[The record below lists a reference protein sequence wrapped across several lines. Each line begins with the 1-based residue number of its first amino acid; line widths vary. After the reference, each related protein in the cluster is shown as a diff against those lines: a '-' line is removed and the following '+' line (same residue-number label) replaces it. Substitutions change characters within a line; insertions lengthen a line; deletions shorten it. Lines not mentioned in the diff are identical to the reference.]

1 MNTMQEKEI
10 ITKAIRELE
19 RTTGFKTTVQFYDKP
34 NGPDAIVG
42 IENEDYKIEF
52 DAELRIFINRARL
65 GLVVNQLKGLKG
77 RPLLVTEYLN
87 PKLMDTIEE
96 YGINFIDATGNAFI
110 KVPPLFIKIKGN
122 KKAAKKN
129 QKAIFNAAE
138 LRVIYTLLCNPGIE
152 NRTIRVVEEYT
163 GVATGT
169 VYNTF
174 QKLTDLEFMIAANFE
189 RYKLLRKGELLDRW
203 VTLYPE
209 KLKPK
214 YLTGRYNIEH
224 NLINNLQLDYYKA
237 IWGGEEAAARITHY
251 LQPFM
256 YTIYVGEKEGEF
268 ILRNRLKKD
277 PKGNLILMKKFWNF
291 PDTSHNNIVHPV
303 LVYADL
309 LATGDPR
316 NIETAKIIYEKV
328 LVRYIEED

>member
-1 MNTMQEKEI
+1 MQNKEREI
-10 ITKAIRELE
+10 ITRAIRELE
-19 RTTGFKTTVQFYDKP
+19 RATGFTTTVQFYDKP
-34 NGPDAIVG
+34 NGPDAIIG
-42 IENEDYKIEF
+42 LENEDYKIEF

-65 GLVVNQLKGLKG
+65 GLVVNQLRGMGG
-77 RPLLVTEYLN
+77 RPLLVTEFVN
-87 PKLMDTIEE
+87 PKLMETIEE
-96 YGINFIDATGNAFI
+96 YGINFIDATGNAYI

-122 KKAAKKN
+122 KKTTKKT

-138 LRVIYTLLCNPGIE
+138 LRVIYTVLCNPGIE

-174 QKLTDLEFMIAANFE
+174 QKLADLEFMIAANFE
-189 RYKLLRKGELLDRW
+189 RYRLLRKGELLDRW

-214 YLTGRYNIEH
+214 YLIGRYNIEQ
-224 NLINNLQLDYYKA
+224 NLINNLQLDNYRA
-237 IWGGEEAAARITHY
+237 LWGGEGAAARLTNY
-251 LQPFM
+251 LQPFIH
-256 YTIYVGEKEGEF
+256 TIYIDEREGEF

-277 PKGNLILMKKFWNF
+277 PKGNLILMKKFWKF
-291 PDTSHNNIVHPV
+291 PDTGNNIVHPV

-316 NIETAKIIYEKV
+316 NIETAKIIYEKEI
-328 LVRYIEED
+328 VRHIQED